1 MNMSTFSA
9 WLFAFFFGSVGLAVA
24 GPTSGD
30 SLPDPL
36 EETDPGPDPVFNFTF
51 SIGPNTGFGSLD
63 TLDNGG
69 GSFHAI
75 SGSLTVTG
83 GLDVGTYSLG
93 AGGPAPT
100 FSPSGAF
107 IFDNLLYPSS
117 NPALDAAGLL
127 FIGSGL
133 EINIFANGPNDYVF
147 ASWDG
152 STYNVLD
159 EDFQARFSVTVP
171 EPATLALL
179 SLGLAGLGF
188 SRRKQ

>member
-1 MNMSTFSA
+1 MNTSTFSA
-9 WLFAFFFGSVGLAVA
+9 WLFALFFGSVGLAVA
-24 GPTSGD
+24 SPTSGD
-30 SLPDPL
+30 PLPDPL
-36 EETDPGPDPVFNFTF
+36 EETASGPDPVFNFSF

-63 TLDNGG
+63 TLDIGG

-75 SGSLTVTG
+75 GGSLTVTG

-100 FSPSGAF
+100 FSPSG
-107 IFDNLLYPSS
+107 IIVFDNVLYPAS
-117 NPALDAAGLL
+117 NPALDIYGLL

-133 EINIFANGPNDYVF
+133 EINIWGNGANDYTF
-147 ASWDG
+147 GSFDG
-152 STYNVLD
+152 SNLNVYD
-159 EDFQARFSVTVP
+159 QDSQAEFSVTVP

-179 SLGLAGLGF
+179 GLGLAGLGF